1 MAINNYP
8 TQGMRLIP
16 NNQSNEP
23 RGERKE
29 GERKYSQKRYL
40 QRIDQGAG
48 ETVQSIS
55 LESFSASWGWLPWAP
70 LPLRLLRRSSR

>member
-29 GERKYSQKRYL
+29 GERKYSQEKVFTEDRP
-40 QRIDQGAG
+40 G
-48 ETVQSIS
+48 S
-55 LESFSASWGWLPWAP
+55 
-70 LPLRLLRRSSR
+70 RRDVAVYFT